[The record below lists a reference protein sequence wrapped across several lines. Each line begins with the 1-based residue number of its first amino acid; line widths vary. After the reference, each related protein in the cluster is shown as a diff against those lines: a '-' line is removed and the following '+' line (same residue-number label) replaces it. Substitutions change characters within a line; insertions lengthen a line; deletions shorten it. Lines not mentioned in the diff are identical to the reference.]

1 MNIIIHDQLI
11 HSFIYFTKKKPVF
24 YDYGGIISKDVQ
36 EKKGHRSLL
45 KFDKPY
51 NMRKIIPLPPE

>member
-1 MNIIIHDQLI
+1 MNIVIHDQ
-11 HSFIYFTKKKPVF
+11 FIYLFYKKNPVF
-24 YDYGGIISKDVQ
+24 FDYGGIIPKDVQ

-51 NMRKIIPLPPE
+51 NVRIIIPLPPE

>member
-1 MNIIIHDQLI
+1 MI
-11 HSFIYFTKKKPVF
+11 SWFIYLFDKKNPVF

-51 NMRKIIPLPPE
+51 NMRKIIPLSPE